1 MNPEN
6 DLNLEDDLDME
17 PESEFEPDPNLA
29 SEGQDLLVL
38 DEMVDTDLVL
48 PMWEATGNGEVDSA
62 LELIQGIDL
71 EDIHSHHGILTQVHD
86 RLRDVMVNLDR

>member
-1 MNPEN
+1 MNPEVDVN
-6 DLNLEDDLDME
+6 IESE
-17 PESEFEPDPNLA
+17 SEFVPESELV

-38 DEMVDTDLVL
+38 DEMVDADLVL
-48 PMWEATGNGEVDSA
+48 PMWEATGNTEIDSA

-71 EDIHSHHGILTQVHD
+71 EEIHSHHGILTQVHD

>member
-1 MNPEN
+1 MNPEIYAK
-6 DLNLEDDLDME
+6 LDSIAIS
-17 PESEFEPDPNLA
+17 ESE
-29 SEGQDLLVL
+29 SESAIVSDFVSETDDLLVL
-38 DEMVDTDLVL
+38 DEVVDADLVL
-48 PMWEATGNGEVDSA
+48 PVWEATGNGEVDSA

>member
-1 MNPEN
+1 MNPEIN
-6 DLNLEDDLDME
+6 LNV
-17 PESEFEPDPNLA
+17 ESESELAPD
-29 SEGQDLLVL
+29 GQDLLVL
-38 DEMVDTDLVL
+38 DEMVDADLVL
-48 PMWEATGNGEVDSA
+48 PMWEATGNSEVDAA